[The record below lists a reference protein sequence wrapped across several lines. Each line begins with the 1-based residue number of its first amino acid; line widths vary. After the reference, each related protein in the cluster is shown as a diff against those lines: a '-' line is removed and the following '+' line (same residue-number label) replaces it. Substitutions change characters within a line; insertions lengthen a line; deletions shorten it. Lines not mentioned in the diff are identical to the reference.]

1 MLQFFCMKHL
11 LRTQLRAAR
20 KNQPLLIKKIK
31 DKKICSK
38 LEKIEDFRSAKSVLF
53 YAPIEK
59 EREIDIW
66 ELIKK
71 YIQKKQTL
79 LPKTE
84 QKKRS
89 IKICLIEKISDLQK
103 QNFHIHEPQKHCKKF
118 DIKKIDLIIVP
129 GIGFDKKGNRI
140 GFGHGYYD
148 RLLKKTKCPVVGLA
162 YEFQIV
168 QTITGEKHDVKIN
181 KIITEKRIIICH

>member
-1 MLQFFCMKHL
+1 MLQYRCMKHL
-11 LRTQLRAAR
+11 LRTQLRADR
-20 KNQPLLIKKIK
+20 KNQPLLIKKSK

-38 LEKIEDFRSAKSVLF
+38 LEKTEEFKNAKSVLF

-59 EREIDIW
+59 EGEINIW
-66 ELIKK
+66 KLIKK

-89 IKICLIEKISDLQK
+89 IKICLIEKISDLRK
-103 QNFHIHEPQKHCKKF
+103 QNFDIHEPQNHCKKF
-118 DIKKIDLIIVP
+118 DIKKIDLMIVP

-148 RLLKKTKCPVVGLA
+148 RLLKKTECPVIGLA

-168 QTITGEKHDVKIN
+168 QSITGEKHDVRVN
-181 KIITEKRIIICH
+181 KIITEKKIIICH